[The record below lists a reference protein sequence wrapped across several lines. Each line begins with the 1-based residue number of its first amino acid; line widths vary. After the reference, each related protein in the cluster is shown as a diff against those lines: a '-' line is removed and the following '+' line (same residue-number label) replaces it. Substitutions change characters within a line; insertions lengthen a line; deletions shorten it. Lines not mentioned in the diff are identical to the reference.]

1 MKRMKTQSLSVSFIC
16 VHLSSSAVKIL
27 KLTALGETPQP
38 LLAMRARILKPA
50 GLPATPGCPSVAQ
63 MAVTKTLR
71 AAAGWLELGLA
82 DEALYELQALPA
94 EVQRL
99 RAPLELRLTAQ
110 MEREQWN
117 AASETAR
124 LLCLKAEDEPEF
136 FLRAAY
142 CLHETGDT
150 LAACNQLLR
159 GPKTLFEM
167 AVFHYNLACY
177 LWTLGEGPRA
187 RSHLKQAIAMD
198 ESFIAAAREDRD
210 LVGIGLL
217 G

>member
-1 MKRMKTQSLSVSFIC
+1 M
-16 VHLSSSAVKIL
+16 
-27 KLTALGETPQP
+27 
-38 LLAMRARILKPA
+38 
-50 GLPATPGCPSVAQ
+50 
-63 MAVTKTLR
+63 R

-82 DEALYELQALPA
+82 DEALYELQALPP

-99 RAPLELRLTAQ
+99 RAALELTLAAQ
-110 MEREQWN
+110 MDREMWN
-117 AASETAR
+117 PASETAR

-136 FLRAAY
+136 FLRAAF

-167 AVFHYNLACY
+167 AIFHYNLACY
-177 LWTLGEGPRA
+177 LWTLGEADRA

-198 ESFIAAAREDRD
+198 DSYLESAREDRD
-210 LVGIGLL
+210 LAGIGEL
-217 G
+217 

>member
-1 MKRMKTQSLSVSFIC
+1 MV
-16 VHLSSSAVKIL
+16 
-27 KLTALGETPQP
+27 
-38 LLAMRARILKPA
+38 
-50 GLPATPGCPSVAQ
+50 
-63 MAVTKTLR
+63 VTKTLR

-82 DEALYELQALPA
+82 DQALYELQSLPA
-94 EVQRL
+94 DVQRL
-99 RAPLELRLTAQ
+99 RAALELKLAAQ
-110 MEREQWN
+110 MARELWN

-159 GPKTLFEM
+159 GPRTLFEM

-177 LWTLGEGPRA
+177 LWTLGDGPRA
-187 RSHLKQAIAMD
+187 RSHLQQAIAMD
-198 ESFIAAAREDRD
+198 ESFLESARGDRD
-210 LVGIGLL
+210 LAGIDLVG
-217 G
+217 